1 MPLTHP
7 YICEELLLM
16 ILTPE
21 NMDKT
26 LTSSVLAQ
34 TFAELQASI
43 KAKAEELR
51 WTQIPWEADLWK
63 ARWKASRLYRPLFLW
78 AMDGYPPGCV

>member
-7 YICEELLLM
+7 YICEELLLT
-16 ILTPE
+16 ILTLE

-63 ARWKASRLYRPLFLW
+63 ARWKASRLHRPLFLW